1 MKVVGIG
8 KVYENQEKGT
18 RRVTVYL
25 ENERT
30 PVMEGAAYEQLVVFA
45 SASQHAVFD
54 TALNLHVGDQ
64 VLPLRNQSG
73 YLEDIVYLGG
83 AK

>member
-45 SASQHAVFD
+45 SA
-54 TALNLHVGDQ
+54 LNLHVGDQ